1 MKLIIFLLF
10 LLLVFAAACST
21 LKLQHA
27 DFAWPVESVI
37 SVDENGQ
44 VSDDRYSI
52 SFDTK
57 SLFFEEKKDSSVYKG
72 KIIRMLRDINGY
84 YFITAKNFNNVYVFQ
99 MENGSMALHNKIF
112 ISEIGI
118 EDPALNQRVPYI
130 ELIDGDKSL
139 YLTKNGIDR
148 NIK

>member
-1 MKLIIFLLF
+1 MKLINFLPF

-21 LKLQHA
+21 LKLQQA

-37 SVDENGQ
+37 AVEENGK

-57 SLFFEEKKDSSVYKG
+57 ELFFEETEDSSAYVG
-72 KIIRMLRDINGY
+72 KKIRILRDINGY
-84 YFITAKNFNNVYVFQ
+84 YFITAEKFKNVYVFQ
-99 MENGSMALHNKIF
+99 MDNGSMILRNKIF

-118 EDPALNQRVPYI
+118 EDPALNQRAPYI
-130 ELIDGDKSL
+130 ELIDGGKNL
-139 YLTKNGIDR
+139 YLTNNGIDR
-148 NIK
+148 NKK

>member
-1 MKLIIFLLF
+1 MKQINFLPF

-21 LKLQHA
+21 LKLQKA

-37 SVDENGQ
+37 SVDENGK

-57 SLFFEEKKDSSVYKG
+57 SLFFEETKDSSAYEG
-72 KIIRMLRDINGY
+72 KKIRMLRDINGY
-84 YFITAKNFNNVYVFQ
+84 YFITAENFKNVYVFQ
-99 MENGSMALHNKIF
+99 MDNGSMVLHNKIF

-118 EDPALNQRVPYI
+118 VDAALNQRAPYV
-130 ELIDGDKSL
+130 ELIDGGKSL
-139 YLTKNGIDR
+139 YLTNKGIDR
-148 NIK
+148 NKK